1 MHNACFKYA
10 CIMLLLALLVGSAS
24 PALASAPAQGSTTV
38 VIQVL
43 APLVEIFEGDTISL
57 PYFLLEKPTYQ
68 RLLLAPLVP
77 SEVQISAVL
86 SSATATATGTSGTI
100 TYHAVKAGQETLT
113 LSVSNYFGTATTQ
126 IDLKVKA
133 RPNYDLS
140 FVMISEDSNDAGGA
154 FKAMFSGEGTFANVP
169 DQRIEGKGTADV
181 WFALWIT
188 HEILV
193 CSMNPVIKG
202 HGPFTIG
209 PALNQIPPVVELL
222 PPPGY
227 IPPFMIDLNFEP
239 IALNASTMNCAGMGG
254 ITASFPM
261 PATTGD
267 PNEYNLKAL
276 TFPGEGGIVEV
287 TGPKTRGY
295 VMVTRMEP

>member
-10 CIMLLLALLVGSAS
+10 CILLLLALLAGPAS
-24 PALASAPAQGSTTV
+24 PALASTPAQGSEKV
-38 VIQVL
+38 SISVL

-57 PYFLLEKPTYQ
+57 PYSLLDKATYQ
-68 RLLLAPLVP
+68 PLLLAPLVP
-77 SEVQISAVL
+77 SEAQVSAVL
-86 SSATATATGTSGTI
+86 GSATVTATGFSGTI
-100 TYHAVKAGQETLT
+100 TYHAAKAGQETIT
-113 LSVSNYFGTATTQ
+113 LSVSNYFGTATTEF
-126 IDLKVKA
+126 DLKVKP

-140 FVMISEDSNDAGGA
+140 FMLISEDSNDTGGA
-154 FKAMFSGEGTFANVP
+154 FKAVFSGEGTFANVP
-169 DQRIEGKGTADV
+169 DQRIEGKGSADV

-193 CSMNPVIKG
+193 CRMEPVIQG

-209 PALNQIPPVVELL
+209 PTLNQNPVVALL

-227 IPPFMIDLNFEP
+227 IPPFMIDLTFEP
-239 IALNASTMNCAGMGG
+239 VALNGSTMNCAGMGG

-267 PNEYNLKAL
+267 PNEHNLKAL
-276 TFPGEGGIVEV
+276 TFPGEGGIVQV